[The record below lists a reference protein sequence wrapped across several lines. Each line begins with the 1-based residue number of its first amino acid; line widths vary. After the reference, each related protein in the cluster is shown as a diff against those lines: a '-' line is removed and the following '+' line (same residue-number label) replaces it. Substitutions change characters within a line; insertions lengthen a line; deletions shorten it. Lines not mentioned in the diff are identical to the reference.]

1 MIRVCPFCSN
11 VDVNKIKE
19 LVGEENV
26 KTGCIGACR
35 SFSKEAVGK
44 INGELVIKQTEDE
57 FLEAAKN
64 NK

>member
-26 KTGCIGACR
+26 KTGCIGKCR
-35 SFSKEAVGK
+35 AFKKEAVGF
-44 INGELVIKQTEDE
+44 IDGELVIKENE
-57 FLEAAKN
+57 ELFLKELK
-64 NK
+64 K